1 MIMAKSRKFS
11 AGRRKFLKGA
21 AVAGAATLATP
32 GERAVAAPARRVT
45 APLQDPRAETGTPA
59 EVDVLTTDHCG
70 SDFMV
75 DVIKSLDIEYFCANP
90 GSSFRALH
98 ESIINYGGNQKPEF
112 ITCCHEE
119 SSVAMAHAYSKIE
132 GKPIGVMAHGT
143 VGLQHA
149 AMGIYNAYCDR
160 VPVFIVVGNSLDA
173 TQRRPGVEWEH
184 SVQDAASIVRDF
196 VKWDDTPISLG
207 HFAESAARAY
217 KIAMT
222 PPMEP
227 VLLVADSDL
236 QERPLSEKDKLR
248 VQKATRTSPP
258 QGDSG
263 AVAEAAKLLVAAQN
277 PVIVADRASRTAAG
291 MKYLMELAETLQAPV
306 LDQGG
311 RMNFP
316 TRHKLNLSG
325 RGRPLIAEADVIL
338 GLELT
343 DFWGTVNS
351 YRDQLERT
359 SRRITKPGTKL
370 ISITAGDL
378 YIKSNYQDFERY
390 PEIDIAMAADAEA
403 TLPALIEAVKRLIT
417 PDRKSAFQARGAKL
431 AAAHDALVE
440 QTRKEAAYGWDASPI
455 STARMS
461 AELWAQIKSEDWS
474 LVSNGASGWPQRLW
488 NFDKYYQHIGGSG
501 GAGVG
506 YGAPASVGGALAN
519 RKYGR
524 LSVSIQNDGDLMY
537 APGVLW
543 TASHHRIPLLS
554 VMHNNRA
561 YHQEVMHLQRMG
573 NRHNRGIDRAYI
585 GTTIEDPNIDYAKL
599 AQSMSWYAEGPITDP
614 KDLGPAIKRA
624 LAAVKRGEPALVDV
638 VSQPR

>member
-1 MIMAKSRKFS
+1 MAKSRKFS
-11 AGRRKFLKGA
+11 ADRRKFLKGA
-21 AVAGAATLATP
+21 AVAGAATLAAPQKAT
-32 GERAVAAPARRVT
+32 VAAPAAR
-45 APLQDPRAETGTPA
+45 AQLQDPRAETGTPP
-59 EVDVLTTDHCG
+59 EVDVLTSDHCG

-75 DVIKSLDIEYFCANP
+75 DVMKSLELDYVCANP

-119 SSVAMAHAYSKIE
+119 FWVAMAHAYSKIE
-132 GKPIGVMAHGT
+132 GKPIWVMAHGT

-173 TQRRPGVEWEH
+173 TQRRPGVEWYH
-184 SVQDAASIVRDF
+184 SVQDAAAIVRDF

-227 VLLVADSDL
+227 VLLVADGDL
-236 QERPLSEKDKLR
+236 QQKPLSEKGKLR
-248 VQKATRTSPP
+248 VQKVTRTSPP

-263 AVAEAAKLLVAAQN
+263 AVAEAAKLLVAAQS
-277 PVIVADRASRTAAG
+277 PVIIADRAARTPAG
-291 MKYLMELAETLQAPV
+291 MKYLVELAETLQAPV

-316 TRHKLNLSG
+316 SRHPLNQSG
-325 RGRPLIAEADVIL
+325 RGRGLIAEADVIL

-351 YRDQLERT
+351 YRDQLERS
-359 SRRITKPGTKL
+359 SRRLTTPGTKL

-390 PEIDIAMAADAEA
+390 PEIDLAMAADAEA
-403 TLPALIEAVKRLIT
+403 TLPALIEAVKKLIT

-431 AAAHDALVE
+431 AAAHEAAVE
-440 QTRKEAAYGWDASPI
+440 QARKEAAYGWDASPI

-461 AELWAQIKSEDWS
+461 AELWAQIKDEDWS
-474 LVSNGASGWPQRLW
+474 
-488 NFDKYYQHIGGSG
+488 
-501 GAGVG
+501 
-506 YGAPASVGGALAN
+506 
-519 RKYGR
+519 
-524 LSVSIQNDGDLMY
+524 
-537 APGVLW
+537 
-543 TASHHRIPLLS
+543 
-554 VMHNNRA
+554 
-561 YHQEVMHLQRMG
+561 
-573 NRHNRGIDRAYI
+573 
-585 GTTIEDPNIDYAKL
+585 
-599 AQSMSWYAEGPITDP
+599 
-614 KDLGPAIKRA
+614 
-624 LAAVKRGEPALVDV
+624 
-638 VSQPR
+638 